1 MFEKQKESSN
11 QGEEMKTIR
20 YCIAALLAQ
29 LAGAICPDSG
39 AFRWIEMGRCNIPK
53 DRVFPH
59 YTEVLNHAK

>member
-1 MFEKQKESSN
+1 
-11 QGEEMKTIR
+11 MKTIR